1 MKQFLFLFSVFFCL
15 SIKSQVNFPSY
26 INYQAVVRDANGEP
40 ITANTNVNLTFKLYD
55 SFVSSVFSYEEN
67 HTVSTSNFGYVSVQ
81 IGKGTP
87 TGTATINNVNWAGG
101 QVCYE
106 VYLNNSTTPISPKQN
121 FASTPYSFYALQS
134 GSNSS
139 SINNTTITSTG
150 IITSTPNSVSSNAYT
165 LNVQPPVFSSASVGS
180 ISLINYPNYS
190 LSIPPASLSI
200 NGNSITLSQGTVV
213 STETLSILSST
224 GTANY
229 LPVFSSP
236 SSFVNSNL
244 YKTPTNRLGINTTS
258 PSSFLHALT
267 PALNDTLLIENPFN
281 GSTAIGLKNSFN
293 YFALSLTGSTLK
305 IQDIN
310 STVNDRMVFAG
321 GKIGVGTSSP
331 AFPFEITST
340 SLTPFQINSSNGSGA
355 SMYINAINNTTSPK
369 YGYKVA
375 GIEKSSHYLNS
386 NGDWNLDV
394 NSTNAI
400 TVLAA
405 NGNVG
410 IANSLPT
417 AKFQVGGNT
426 IFRDINSSNGFV
438 SLIENNTAIGL
449 TGGALKVVNNNVRNQ
464 ANTALAIENNATSTL
479 PGTGTKI
486 GLDVRSTGAWSAG
499 FGQINVGL
507 ISTAVGADFN
517 YSALFFGGNVG
528 VGTSSPKST
537 LGVNGGISVKV
548 NQVTGAYT
556 PSSGDCIIVNF
567 SAGTSINLPNTANI
581 DDGAIFIIRNLHF
594 FAVVPVTPPAT
605 VQICLIGSACTTSPI
620 NIPVYGTLRL
630 YKYGNLYIEF

>member
-1 MKQFLFLFSVFFCL
+1 MFCFGF
-15 SIKSQVNFPSY
+15 KSQVNFPAY
-26 INYQAVVRDANGEP
+26 INYQAVVRDLNGEP

-55 SFVSSVFSYEEN
+55 SFVSSAFSYEEN
-67 HTVSTSNFGYVSVQ
+67 HSVTTSSFGYVSVQ
-81 IGKGTP
+81 IGKGVP
-87 TGTATINNVNWAGG
+87 TGTATIKSVNWAGG

-106 VYLNNSTTPISPKQN
+106 VYLNNTSTPISPKQN

-134 GSNSS
+134 GTNSS
-139 SINNTTITSTG
+139 SVNSTTITSTG
-150 IITSTPNSVSSNAYT
+150 IITSTPNAISANAFT
-165 LNVQPPVFSSASVGS
+165 LDVEPPIFSSSSIGS
-180 ISLINYPNYS
+180 ISLINYPSYS
-190 LSIPPASLSI
+190 LTIPAASLSI
-200 NGNSITLSQGTVV
+200 NGNSITLSHGTVV
-213 STETLSILSST
+213 STETLSMLSST

-244 YKTPTNRLGINTTS
+244 YKTPTNRIGINTTN
-258 PSSFLHALT
+258 PSSFLHAIT
-267 PALNDTLLIENPFN
+267 PAFNDTLLIENPFN
-281 GSTAIGLKNSFN
+281 GSTAIGLKNSSN
-293 YFALSLTGSTLK
+293 YYAFSLTGSALK
-305 IQDIN
+305 IQEIN

-340 SLTPFQINSSNGSGA
+340 SLTPFQINSSNGVGA
-355 SMYINAINNTTSPK
+355 SMYINAVNNTTSPK

-400 TVLAA
+400 AVLAS
-405 NGNVG
+405 NGNIG
-410 IANSLPT
+410 IANSSPT
-417 AKFQVGGNT
+417 AKFQVSGNT
-426 IFRDINSSNGFV
+426 IFRDVNSSNGFM
-438 SLIENNTAIGL
+438 SLIENNTATGL
-449 TGGALKVVNNNVRNQ
+449 SGGALKVVNNNVRNQ
-464 ANTALAIENNATSTL
+464 ANTALAVENNATSTL

-528 VGTSSPKST
+528 IGTSSPKST

-567 SAGTSINLPNTANI
+567 SFGTSINLPNPANL
-581 DDGAIFIIRNLHF
+581 DDGTIFIIRNMHF
-594 FAVVPVTPPAT
+594 AAVVPVNPPAT
-605 VQICLIGSACTTSPI
+605 VQICLIGSGCTTSPI
-620 NIPVYGTLRL
+620 NIPIYGTLRL
-630 YKYGNLYIEF
+630 CKIGSLYIEF